1 MILKI
6 ETLYYISVKLLI
18 TLVFLMFKIKYA
30 MYRKLSEICM
40 SGLNFKKIVL
50 KRATRRA
57 LDRSGHAE
65 ALERVLSKS
74 KERCDREYLSR

>member
-30 MYRKLSEICM
+30 MHRKLSEICI
-40 SGLNFKKIVL
+40 SGLNFQKIVL
-50 KRATRRA
+50 KGSRAAPSTGAGMPKR
-57 LDRSGHAE
+57 
-65 ALERVLSKS
+65 
-74 KERCDREYLSR
+74 